1 MTAPTDSPPNRK
13 RRLGTLLVAHAAA
26 TVLLGAV
33 YLGAARH
40 YEDILLAEAR
50 AAVEATAAT
59 HAVSL
64 TGGLNERLAL
74 VRGLAAFVTVNATA
88 DDLGGE
94 LATFADALGR
104 SLTGVRNISAAPD
117 FIIRYV
123 NPLKGNER
131 VLGNDLLKDP
141 RPGFAETVQ
150 RALISR
156 DVTVHGPLQLIQGGQ
171 GIIARQVVFG
181 PDHPWGAVGMV
192 FDLLPIL
199 DTGRFDSLPPTLAYA
214 LRSGNGRVIAGD
226 PAVLERAPVTEPVPL
241 PDGQWQLALAPTEG
255 WAAQAHQGSSFLMFN
270 IACAMVGFLAQMVVY
285 LVLTRRMALEGQVA
299 QRTDDL
305 QRTRLDL
312 ERFATAAAHAFQDP
326 VRTVSTHA
334 QDLARTLETADGTTS
349 PAVTGAARGAVNGVL
364 EGASQLKAVLR
375 DVQLFL
381 AEDRIPLSTAP
392 IAVNDVLDKVL
403 AALKGRIEAGGAS
416 VTAGPLGTVL
426 ADPRRLSE
434 ILTVLIVNAIDYH
447 APDRP
452 PMVRVEARTDEEGMD
467 VIAVTDNGIG
477 IDEQNIERIFELFRH
492 LDGRAGR
499 PGSFGTGMGLPIAR
513 KMAERLG
520 GRITVTSK
528 PGSGSTFALHLPRHP
543 MGSPP

>member
-1 MTAPTDSPPNRK
+1 MTAPTDSPLNRK
-13 RRLGTLLVAHAAA
+13 RRLGTLLGAHAAA
-26 TVLLGAV
+26 AVLLGTA
-33 YLGAARH
+33 YLGAAHH

-50 AAVEATAAT
+50 ATVAATAAT

-64 TGGLNERLAL
+64 TGGLNERLTL

-94 LATFADALGR
+94 LATFAAALGR

-192 FDLLPIL
+192 FDLQPVL
-199 DTGRFDSLPPTLAYA
+199 DAGRFDSLPPTLAYA
-214 LRSGNGRVIAGD
+214 LRGGNGRVIAGD
-226 PAVLERAPVTEPVPL
+226 PAVLDRAPVTEPVPL
-241 PDGQWQLALAPTEG
+241 PDGQWQLALAPTAG
-255 WAAQAHQGSSFLMFN
+255 WAAQAHQDNAFLMFN
-270 IACAMVGFLAQMVVY
+270 IACAVVGLLAQMVVY

-305 QRTRLDL
+305 RRTRLDL

-334 QDLARTLETADGTTS
+334 QDLARMLETADGI
-349 PAVTGAARGAVNGVL
+349 GAPTINGTARGAVSGVL
-364 EGASQLKAVLR
+364 EGTSQLKAVLR

-392 IAVNDVLDKVL
+392 TAVGDVLDRVL
-403 AALKGRIEAGGAS
+403 ATLKGRIDASGAT

-426 ADPRRLSE
+426 ADPRRLGE

-452 PMVRVEARTDEEGMD
+452 PMVRVEARTEEEGMD

-477 IDEQNIERIFELFRH
+477 IDEQNIERIFEVFRH
-492 LDGRAGR
+492 LDGQAGH

-520 GRITVTSK
+520 GRITVTSE
-528 PGSGSTFALHLPRHP
+528 PGSGSTFALHLPHRP